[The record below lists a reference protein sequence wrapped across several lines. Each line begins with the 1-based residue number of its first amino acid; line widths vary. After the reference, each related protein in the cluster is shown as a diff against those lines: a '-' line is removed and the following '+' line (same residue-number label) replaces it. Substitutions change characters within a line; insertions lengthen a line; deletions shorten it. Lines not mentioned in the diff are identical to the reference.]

1 MSHRQEGVEKNYF
14 KLVVAECGRQRIRCL
29 HLVCGFELPR
39 TLAISASP
47 GLSFFFFF
55 FFPLYNLGREQDGT
69 YNSSLP

>member
-29 HLVCGFELPR
+29 HLGCGFELPR
-39 TLAISASP
+39 TLAMSASL
-47 GLSFFFFF
+47 GLSCFFFS
-55 FFPLYNLGREQDGT
+55 LYNLGREQDGT